1 MKAPTTNHAEP
12 PQGIDISYVYE
23 VIGELT
29 LSNRMLHRH
38 LLALRGENKRL
49 QEALSHGNQLTTGPG
64 PQLVKK
70 GVVER

>member
-1 MKAPTTNHAEP
+1 MSDASQAKPAPA
-12 PQGIDISYVYE
+12 QGIAIEDVHA

-29 LSNRMLHRH
+29 LSNRMLQRQV
-38 LLALRGENKRL
+38 LALRGENKRL
-49 QEALSHGNQLTTGPG
+49 QEALSQGNQLTTGPG